1 MIDTEIRRISSPII
15 TSKRL
20 ILRPFVNDD
29 AAALFSWSSDVDVTR
44 YLRFEAHDSLQESE
58 KIIKR
63 WVRDSENPP
72 NFHWAIERR
81 DDLRV
86 IGSMGIEITSL
97 HDNRGEIGYCLAK
110 DVWNQGY
117 ATEAL
122 RTVLRFAFDIAGFHR
137 LEACH
142 STQNPASGRVMEK
155 AGMELEAGPLRHYYR
170 SNLLGYQD
178 VYMYVAFSD
187 SFIDNGERIIK

>member
-1 MIDTEIRRISSPII
+1 MIDTEIKRISSPII

-20 ILRPFVNDD
+20 ILRPFVTDD
-29 AAALFSWSSDVDVTR
+29 AAALFSWSSDGDVTR
-44 YLRFEAHDSLQESE
+44 YLRFKPHESLQESE

-63 WVRDSENPP
+63 WVRDSEKPP
-72 NFHWAIERR
+72 CFHWAIERR
-81 DDLRV
+81 EDLRV

-122 RTVLRFAFDIAGFHR
+122 RTVLRFAFDVAGFHR
-137 LEACH
+137 LESCH
-142 STQNPASGRVMEK
+142 STLNQASGRVMEK
-155 AGMELEAGPLRHYYR
+155 AGMQLEAGPLRHYYR
-170 SNLLGYQD
+170 SNQLGYQD
-178 VYMYVAFSD
+178 VYMYVAISE
-187 SFIDNGERIIK
+187 NHGTYEERFTR